1 MPKACVISL
10 PNFNTKVDVMEKV
23 NLENKLALFAE
34 YWAPKIVGELNGQH
48 VKLVKIKGEFVFHK
62 HENEDELFLVIKGS
76 FNMEFENHKVHL
88 NEGEFLIVPRGVVH
102 RPVAEEECSIL
113 LFEPS
118 GTLNTGNAVNKE
130 LTKLVLDRI

>member
-1 MPKACVISL
+1 
-10 PNFNTKVDVMEKV
+10 
-23 NLENKLALFAE
+23 
-34 YWAPKIVGELNGQH
+34 
-48 VKLVKIKGEFVFHK
+48 
-62 HENEDELFLVIKGS
+62 VIKGS

-118 GTLNTGNAVNKE
+118 GTLNTGDAVNKE